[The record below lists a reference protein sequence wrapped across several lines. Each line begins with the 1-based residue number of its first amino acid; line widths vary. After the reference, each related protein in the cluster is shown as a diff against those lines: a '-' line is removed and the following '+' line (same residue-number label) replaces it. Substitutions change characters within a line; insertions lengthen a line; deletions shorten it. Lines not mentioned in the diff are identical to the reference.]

1 MQAQTANTF
10 EEFNF
15 KIPSQRQDIIK
26 VFKFLMKTF
35 KIVNEPKSENQTLRE
50 QMRGDFFKYS
60 GAFTGV
66 FTDVNA
72 DDMRMKKGT
81 KS

>member
-1 MQAQTANTF
+1 MQTQTVNNF

-26 VFKFLMKTF
+26 AFKSLMETF
-35 KIVNEPKSENQTLRE
+35 KITNEPKQTNPSQRK
-50 QMRGDFFKYS
+50 QMREDFFKYS
-60 GAFTGV
+60 GAFSGV

-72 DDMRMKKGT
+72 DDLRIKKALRQ
-81 KS
+81 